1 MKRGFTLIELLVV
14 IAIIAI
20 LAAIL
25 FPVFAKAREKARQT
39 TCSSNQR
46 QIATSCLMF
55 AQDHNEL
62 LPKTTTVW
70 TDIKVDPGILKCTSA
85 GSLSNGYGYFEGNDG
100 KAIGRISIPTLQP
113 ISADCATSA
122 TGIQC
127 WTDADPR
134 HSSNVVV
141 SYVDGH
147 VGVGKREVLIPGPSV
162 SVGQSSWS
170 NFNGGG
176 TGVVY
181 VDGSVW
187 AHYNKSNATPTQSV
201 AGLFSNMR
209 NAGSVASDQTNSM
222 GWKIISLTSSYTS
235 TESYGVKDATVQ
247 WQEFDVKAEDVTPH
261 TLTVYCSANAWGGA
275 SPRLHCLKL
284 TGTITTPE
292 GVTTTS
298 SKQVVINHS
307 ASNYSGY
314 RSPWTIT
321 YTGKLRPAGTK
332 LTVRLENVD
341 ALGVPGNVQIA
352 QFIGPVVR
360 DMLNP

>member
-1 MKRGFTLIELLVV
+1 
-14 IAIIAI
+14 
-20 LAAIL
+20 
-25 FPVFAKAREKARQT
+25 
-39 TCSSNQR
+39 
-46 QIATSCLMF
+46 MF

-70 TDIKVDPGILKCTSA
+70 TDLKVDPAILRCPSA
-85 GSLSNGYGYFEGNDG
+85 GSLAIGYGYFEGNDG

-113 ISADCATSA
+113 ISADCANNAAGMQS
-122 TGIQC
+122 
-127 WTDADPR
+127 WTDSDSR

-147 VGVGKREVLIPGPSV
+147 VSVGKREVLIPGPSV

-170 NFNGGG
+170 NFNGPG

-187 AHYNKSNATPTQSV
+187 AHYNKSSVTPTQTV
-201 AGLFSNMR
+201 AGLFGDMR
-209 NAGSVASDQTNSM
+209 KGGSVASDQTSAM
-222 GWKIISLTSSYTS
+222 GWKLISMTSSYTS

-261 TLTVYCSANAWGGA
+261 TLTVYCSANGWGGA
-275 SPRLHCLKL
+275 APRLHCLKL
-284 TGTITTPE
+284 TGTITTAD
-292 GVTTTS
+292 GISTSS
-298 SKQVVINHS
+298 SKQVVINHT
-307 ASNYSGY
+307 ASSYTGY
-314 RSPWTIT
+314 RSPWTIS

-332 LTVRLENVD
+332 LTIRLENVD
-341 ALGVPGNVQIA
+341 ALGIPGNAAVS
-352 QFIGPVVR
+352 QFIGPAVR